1 MKGPEESA
9 VTPAG
14 GPGPEEGGRG
24 GVGRKLTAGETPT
37 RLSPYEKNEVKER
50 KEDREILMLAN
61 SETASPSL
69 NIRNAVSSRKCLKCC
84 YCFLQKLLVE
94 TRLFTLPSLKT

>member
-14 GPGPEEGGRG
+14 GPGPGEGGRG

-94 TRLFTLPSLKT
+94 TRLFTFPSLKI